1 MYKMDALPLRP
12 VRHQIQEDIPM
23 LQKQMEK
30 YISSELLSEEKQV
43 VVYQEEKEYIEKY
56 ELISND
62 VKLIE
67 KDPTTR
73 FSEAYIERCDK
84 ETEETLSKES
94 FSFLEQPIDYLQKHK
109 NEFLY
114 FESDWLEL
122 IGVDAIAFEVND
134 VFGTY
139 DVMVGLKLQ
148 KKFETTLKENLR
160 KELHG
165 EEAKFELMFNQG
177 DGLWDLNFALNY
189 VNGFKEEMSLEEAYR
204 LIYRFLFTLVER
216 TEAESK
222 DVN

>member
-1 MYKMDALPLRP
+1 
-12 VRHQIQEDIPM
+12 M
-23 LQKQMEK
+23 LQKQMK
-30 YISSELLSEEKQV
+30 NYISELMSKEKQAAL
-43 VVYQEEKEYIEKY
+43 YQEEKEYIEKY

-62 VKLIE
+62 VTLIE
-67 KDPTTR
+67 KEPTTR
-73 FSEAYIERCDK
+73 FREAYIERCDK

-94 FSFLEQPIDYLQKHK
+94 FAFLEHPIDYLQQHK

-114 FESDWLEL
+114 FESEWLEL

-148 KKFETTLKENLR
+148 KKFETSLKEKLR

-165 EEAKFELMFNQG
+165 DEAKFELMFNQG
-177 DGLWDLNFALNY
+177 DSLWDLNFALNY

-204 LIYRFLFTLVER
+204 LIYRFLFKLVER
-216 TEAESK
+216 TEEGSSNA
-222 DVN
+222 N

>member
-1 MYKMDALPLRP
+1 
-12 VRHQIQEDIPM
+12 M
-23 LQKQMEK
+23 LQKQMK
-30 YISSELLSEEKQV
+30 NYISSELLSKEQQIA
-43 VVYQEEKEYIEKY
+43 VYQEEKEYIEKF

-62 VKLIE
+62 VTLIE

-73 FSEAYIERCDK
+73 FREAYIERCDK

-94 FSFLEQPIDYLQKHK
+94 YDFLEQAIDYLQKHK

-114 FESDWLEL
+114 FESNWLEL

-148 KKFETTLKENLR
+148 KKFETSLKENLR
-160 KELHG
+160 KELQG

-177 DGLWDLNFALNY
+177 DGLWDLNFALDY
-189 VNGFKEEMSLEEAYR
+189 VNGFKEEMSLEEAFR
-204 LIYRFLFTLVER
+204 LIYRFLFKLVESI
-216 TEAESK
+216 EEKSM

>member
-1 MYKMDALPLRP
+1 MK
-12 VRHQIQEDIPM
+12 
-23 LQKQMEK
+23 KF
-30 YISSELLSEEKQV
+30 ISSELMSEEKQAAL
-43 VVYQEEKEYIEKY
+43 YKEEKEYIEKY
-56 ELISND
+56 ELISHD
-62 VKLIE
+62 VTLNE

-73 FSEAYIERCDK
+73 FREAYIERCDK

-94 FSFLEQPIDYLQKHK
+94 FSFLEQSIDYLQKHK

-114 FESDWLEL
+114 FESDWLEV

-148 KKFETTLKENLR
+148 KKFETSLKENLR

-165 EEAKFELMFNQG
+165 VEAKFELMFNQG

>member
-1 MYKMDALPLRP
+1 
-12 VRHQIQEDIPM
+12 M
-23 LQKQMEK
+23 LQKQMK
-30 YISSELLSEEKQV
+30 NYISSELLSKEQQIAL
-43 VVYQEEKEYIEKY
+43 YQEEKEYIEKY

-62 VKLIE
+62 VTLIE

-73 FSEAYIERCDK
+73 FREAYIERCDK

-94 FSFLEQPIDYLQKHK
+94 YDFLEQGIDYLQKHK

-114 FESDWLEL
+114 FESNWLEL

-148 KKFETTLKENLR
+148 KKFETSLKENLR
-160 KELHG
+160 KELQG
-165 EEAKFELMFNQG
+165 EKAKFELMFNQG
-177 DGLWDLNFALNY
+177 DGLWDMNFALNY

-204 LIYRFLFTLVER
+204 LIYRFLFKLVESI
-216 TEAESK
+216 EEKSM

>member
-1 MYKMDALPLRP
+1 
-12 VRHQIQEDIPM
+12 M
-23 LQKQMEK
+23 LQKQMK
-30 YISSELLSEEKQV
+30 KFISSELMSDEKEAAL
-43 VVYQEEKEYIEKY
+43 YKEEKEYIEKY
-56 ELISND
+56 ELISHD
-62 VKLIE
+62 VTLSE

-73 FSEAYIERCDK
+73 FREAYIERCDK

-94 FSFLEQPIDYLQKHK
+94 FAFLEHPIDYLEKHK

-114 FESDWLEL
+114 FESNWLEL

-148 KKFETTLKENLR
+148 KKFEASLKENLR

-216 TEAESK
+216 TEEGSSEA
-222 DVN
+222 N

>member
-1 MYKMDALPLRP
+1 
-12 VRHQIQEDIPM
+12 M
-23 LQKQMEK
+23 LHKQLK
-30 YISSELLSEEKQV
+30 QYISSELVSKEQQIAL
-43 VVYQEEKEYIEKY
+43 YQEEKEYIEKY
-56 ELISND
+56 KLISDD
-62 VKLIE
+62 VTLLE

-73 FSEAYIERCDK
+73 FLEAYIERCDK

-94 FSFLEQPIDYLQKHK
+94 FSFLEHPIDYLQKHK

-114 FESDWLEL
+114 FESSWLEL

-148 KKFETTLKENLR
+148 KKFEATLKENLR
-160 KELHG
+160 KDLLG
-165 EEAKFELMFNQG
+165 DEAKFELMFNQN

-204 LIYRFLFTLVER
+204 LIYRFLFKLVER
-216 TEAESK
+216 TEERSM
-222 DVN
+222 DVS

>member
-1 MYKMDALPLRP
+1 
-12 VRHQIQEDIPM
+12 M

-30 YISSELLSEEKQV
+30 YISSELMSEEKQV
-43 VVYQEEKEYIEKY
+43 AVYQEEKEYIEKY

-62 VKLIE
+62 VTLIE

-73 FSEAYIERCDK
+73 FRETYIERCDK

-94 FSFLEQPIDYLQKHK
+94 FTFLEQPIDYLQKHK

-114 FESDWLEL
+114 FESEWLEL

-148 KKFETTLKENLR
+148 KKFEASLKENLR
-160 KELHG
+160 KGLNG
-165 EEAKFELMFNQG
+165 DEAKFELMFNQG
-177 DGLWDLNFALNY
+177 DGLWDLNFPLNY

-204 LIYRFLFTLVER
+204 LIYRFLFKLVER
-216 TEAESK
+216 TEEGSSNA
-222 DVN
+222 N